1 MAQARFTCAACGA
14 DLAWDPGQGQL
25 KCTACGNL
33 ESLPPTAGD
42 TGEQC
47 FEEALSHQQQI
58 SPGALEVKCDGCGA
72 VFAFEPPQVAGACP
86 FCTARI
92 VMQPKAASPLVAP
105 NALLP
110 FKIPHAGAQNL
121 VRGWIDGL
129 WFAPSALKKMAQ
141 LAAQQGVYLP
151 YWSYSAGTITQYRG
165 ERGERYTEVVTTTNQ
180 QGQRVQQQV
189 VRVRWSG
196 AQGVV
201 QGPHRDVLIVAT
213 KVVDER
219 VTDLEPWDLESLT
232 PYEPAY
238 LSGFQAQRYQVD
250 LPAGFVLA
258 KKRMQPQ
265 IEAWIRA
272 DIGGNE
278 QRILA
283 SDTQYRDVAFRH
295 LLLPVWIGAYRFQ
308 GRVFQI
314 AVNAR
319 TGEVQG
325 DRPYSALKIALLAI
339 AVLLVIFL
347 IAQLQRN

>member
-1 MAQARFTCAACGA
+1 M
-14 DLAWDPGQGQL
+14 AWDPGQGQL
-25 KCTACGNL
+25 KCMACGNL
-33 ESLPPTAGD
+33 QSVLPTAGD
-42 TGEQC
+42 TGEHC

-58 SPGALEVKCDGCGA
+58 SPAALEVKCDGCGA

-86 FCTARI
+86 FCAARI

-110 FKIPHAGAQNL
+110 FKIPHEGAQNL
-121 VRGWIDGL
+121 VRRWIGGL
-129 WFAPSALKKMAQ
+129 WFAPSALQKMAQ
-141 LAAQQGVYLP
+141 LASQQGVYLP
-151 YWSYSAGTITQYRG
+151 YWSYSADTITQYRG
-165 ERGERYTEVVTTTNQ
+165 ERGNYYTEMVTTTNQ

-189 VRVRWSG
+189 TRVRWSG
-196 AQGVV
+196 AQGMV

-219 VTDLEPWDLESLT
+219 VTDLEPWDLESLV

-238 LSGFQAQRYQVD
+238 LAGFQAQRYQVD
-250 LPAGFVLA
+250 LPEGFALA
-258 KKRMQPQ
+258 KQRTEPR
-265 IEAWIRA
+265 IAEWIRA
-272 DIGGNE
+272 DIGGDE

-283 SDTQYRDVAFRH
+283 SDTQYREVAFRH

-325 DRPYSALKIALLAI
+325 DRPYSGLKIALLAI
-339 AVLLVIFL
+339 AILLVIVL
-347 IAQLQRN
+347 IAQLRRN